1 MQSVVSELDSY
12 FTHLDS
18 EEAFQHYFSQ
28 PLNQDLDSWI
38 LSEERIY
45 LLNLFLRYRYEEYV
59 KKLVKTWILEAY
71 KNPSQSS
78 SYISLLKKM
87 RWHEFYQEQSLLAIG
102 SILTEKVKDLCEV
115 SFDQKI
121 TETLEE
127 WLKDTMI
134 PFLRQLFSTPSSSS
148 STSTTTSTSS
158 SRTFSVLQDDIFQSA
173 RMTLVKI
180 RSEKI
185 FEIIMEFP
193 ESLPT
198 LRELRDHLQ
207 SEQIDFLGRSLRSI
221 LENRLLHLGAS
232 TPVILDFYVSMISAL
247 RVVDPSDALL
257 HYVAWPVRKYLQER
271 KDTIRSII
279 SSLTESK
286 DSDLHSA
293 LRNGISLA
301 YGIDE
306 DDEEGGPGSE
316 WQPKRRNQGLVEAHQ
331 ARGLDVLASLV
342 SIYGSADLFVAEF
355 RNVLSE
361 KLMNNLNYAI
371 DEEVTNVELLK
382 IRFGEDCLHAC
393 EVMLKDIQDS
403 KRINTAIHSAQEK
416 ATSKEDNLVDMAII
430 SEHYWPSIPRST
442 CTFAEILQKP
452 LENYLN
458 TYADLKKPR
467 KLALLPQLGSVDLEL
482 NFDDG
487 SVRAFTVTPLQANVI
502 ATLSTQAQQPFPLTE
517 LSALIELEEAEVA
530 AIMRFWI
537 SKGVA
542 REVILSIDD
551 GYGSM
556 EDTPCY
562 AIIENQADID
572 HEGSLAM
579 EVDGNDQMESLEQA
593 RQVAARVVVEE
604 YVKGLLQSHGSMG
617 VDRLGSLLH
626 HILSASSSI
635 NPQDCAFATTIAG
648 LRQFLHTLVDR
659 GVLEVVD
666 GLYSLARNTM

>member
-1 MQSVVSELDSY
+1 MQSAVYELDSY
-12 FTHLDS
+12 FSHLDS
-18 EEAFQHYFSQ
+18 EEDFQQYFSK
-28 PLNQDLDSWI
+28 PLNKNLDSWL
-38 LSEERIY
+38 LSEERIN
-45 LLNLFLRYRYEEYV
+45 LLNLFLRYRYEDHI
-59 KKLVKTWILEAY
+59 KKLVKTWIIEAY
-71 KNPSQSS
+71 QNSSQSS
-78 SYISLLKKM
+78 HYISLLKKM
-87 RWHEFYQEQSLLAIG
+87 RWHDLYQQQSLLAIG
-102 SILTEKVKDLCEV
+102 SILTEKVKDLCEI

-121 TETLEE
+121 TEILEE

-134 PFLRQLFSTPSSSS
+134 PFLQQLFSLSTSSSTSSS
-148 STSTTTSTSS
+148 ST
-158 SRTFSVLQDDIFQSA
+158 TFSVLEDDIFQSA

-247 RVVDPSDALL
+247 RVLDPSDALL

-403 KRINTAIHSAQEK
+403 KRINAAIHSAQQK

-452 LENYLN
+452 LESYLN
-458 TYADLKKPR
+458 TYAGLKKPR

-502 ATLSTQAQQPFPLTE
+502 ATLSTQTQQPFPLTE
-517 LSALIELEEAEVA
+517 LSTLIELEEAEVA

-666 GLYSLARNTM
+666 GLYSLARNTV